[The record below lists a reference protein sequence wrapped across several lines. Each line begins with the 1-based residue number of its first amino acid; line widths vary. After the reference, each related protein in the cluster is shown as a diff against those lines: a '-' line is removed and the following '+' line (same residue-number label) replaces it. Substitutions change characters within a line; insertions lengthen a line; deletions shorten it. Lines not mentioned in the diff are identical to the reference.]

1 MFCEAFYE
9 AFCEVWS
16 LKISA
21 DCYREDFRIHILSR
35 NTAREL
41 DGKRTEE
48 GKKEPLRAEQPLR
61 VACSQEGAY
70 EDSEEQRRD
79 GVARN
84 EIECTSYRERLMSH
98 DI

>member
-1 MFCEAFYE
+1 MSCEAFYE
-9 AFCEVWS
+9 AFCEMWS
-16 LKISA
+16 LEISA
-21 DCYREDFRIHILSR
+21 GCYREDFQIHILPR

-48 GKKEPLRAEQPLR
+48 GKKKSLGTEQPLR

-70 EDSEEQRRD
+70 EGSEEQRRD
-79 GVARN
+79 GVTRN
-84 EIECTSYRERLMSH
+84 GIECTSYRERLMSH